1 MKRSIWL
8 VALVGLLCLTYVSAQ
23 EDPEEDVPTAEPDI
37 GSSRDASK
45 TDDEVVQREEE
56 AIKLDGLS
64 VSQMKELRDQA
75 DKFTFQAEVNKM
87 MKLIINSLYRNKEI
101 FLRELISNASDALDK
116 IRFLS
121 LTDKAALE
129 ATDELSI
136 RIKVDEDSGALHIS
150 DTGIGMTR
158 EELVNNLGT
167 IAKSG
172 TSEFF
177 QKMEEAQS
185 STAANDLIGQFGV
198 GFYSTFLVADR
209 VVVASKSNDD
219 KQYIWESDAS
229 GFSIV
234 EDPRGDTLLRG
245 TQISLFMKEDVKEYL
260 DVGKVRELI
269 MKYSQFINFPIYVWE
284 SRDEEFEEPIEEEDE
299 PEVPEKKDG
308 EEEEAEVEEEAEEKP
323 KTKKITKTVWDWV
336 LVNDTKPIW
345 LRNSKEVTD
354 EEYTDFY
361 KSFTRESEEPLA
373 RVHFKAEGEVT
384 FKAILFVPKKA
395 PNDLYT
401 SFSNRIREN
410 MKLYVRRVFITDDFD
425 DMMPKY
431 LRFISGVVD
440 SDDLPLNVS
449 REMLQQNKLLLVIKK
464 KLVRKVLDMIRKLDE
479 DKMKEFIK
487 EFGTSLKLGVMEDQN
502 NRSRIAKLLR
512 FSSSNHATEST
523 TLDGYLERM
532 KDSQQE
538 IFFMAG
544 TSRAE
549 VEKSPFVERLLRR
562 GYEVL
567 YLTEA
572 IDEYVVQHLSEYEKK
587 KFQNV
592 AKEGLN
598 IEESKDQKEHFDKLQ
613 EEMKPL
619 TEWLKS
625 TALPDQIEKAVVS
638 NRLTESPCALVASQH
653 GWSGN
658 MERIMKSQAYAK
670 QDDPMAKFYLEQ
682 KKTLEIN
689 PYHPVILEI
698 QKRIQEDEK
707 DAVAVDSAQLLFETA
722 SMRSGYAVKDSS
734 DFAGRIERMMRMSL
748 GVDPTA
754 KTDYV
759 EVEESEEEEEEE
771 GEEGGEVEEG
781 VGEQDGGVF
790 DDVSEEDL
798 PVQESEDEK
807 PAEGEVPA
815 DEVKDEL

>member
-1 MKRSIWL
+1 
-8 VALVGLLCLTYVSAQ
+8 
-23 EDPEEDVPTAEPDI
+23 
-37 GSSRDASK
+37 
-45 TDDEVVQREEE
+45 
-56 AIKLDGLS
+56 
-64 VSQMKELRDQA
+64 MKELREKA
-75 DKFTFQAEVNKM
+75 DKFTFQAEVNRM

-121 LTDKAALE
+121 LTDKSALE
-129 ATDELSI
+129 ATDELTI
-136 RIKVDEDSGALHIS
+136 RIKVDEDAGALHVT

-158 EELVNNLGT
+158 EELATNLGT

-177 QKMEEAQS
+177 QKMEEAS
-185 STAANDLIGQFGV
+185 SSAAANDLIGQFGV

-209 VVVASKSNDD
+209 VVVTSKNNDD
-219 KQYIWESDAS
+219 KQYIWESDAT

-245 TQISLFMKEDVKEYL
+245 TQVSLFMKDDVKEFL

-269 MKYSQFINFPIYVWE
+269 LRYSQFINFPIYVWE
-284 SRDEEFEEPIEEEDE
+284 SREEEFEEPIEEEE
-299 PEVPEKKDG
+299 EEEKPTETPEEK
-308 EEEEAEVEEEAEEKP
+308 EEEAEVKEEEAEEKP

-336 LVNDTKPIW
+336 LVNDSKPIW
-345 LRNSKEVTD
+345 LRNTKEVTD
-354 EEYTDFY
+354 EEYNEFY
-361 KSFTRESEEPLA
+361 KSFTKETDEPMA
-373 RVHFKAEGEVT
+373 HVHFKAEGEVT
-384 FKAILFVPKKA
+384 FKAILFVPKRA
-395 PNDLYT
+395 PHDLYT
-401 SFSNRIREN
+401 SFSNKIREK

-431 LRFISGVVD
+431 LRFVSGVVD

-449 REMLQQNKLLLVIKK
+449 REMLQQNKLLMVIKK
-464 KLVRKVLDMIRKLDE
+464 KLVRKVLDMIRKLDDE
-479 DKMKEFIK
+479 KMKEFFK
-487 EFGTSLKLGVMEDQN
+487 EFGTSLKLGVLEDQN

-512 FSSSNHATEST
+512 FQSSNHASETT
-523 TLDGYLERM
+523 TLDDYIERM

-549 VEKSPFVERLLRR
+549 VEKSPFVERLLRH

-598 IEESKDQKEHFDKLQ
+598 IDESKDQKEHFEKVQ
-613 EEMKPL
+613 EKMKPL
-619 TEWLKS
+619 TEWLKN
-625 TALPDQIEKAVVS
+625 TALTDLIEKAVIS

-682 KKTLEIN
+682 KKTLEVN
-689 PYHPVILEI
+689 PYHPVILEL
-698 QKRIQEDEK
+698 QRRVEEDDK
-707 DAVAVDSAQLLFETA
+707 DATAMDSARLLFETA
-722 SMRSGYAVKDSS
+722 ALRSGYGVKDSS

-748 GVDPTA
+748 GVDLSA
-754 KTDYV
+754 KTDYF
-759 EVEESEEEEEEE
+759 EVESSSEDS
-771 GEEGGEVEEG
+771 EEGGEAGEGEMPEG
-781 VGEQDGGVF
+781 VEQEDVF
-790 DDVSEEDL
+790 DDVSEDPTVKP
-798 PVQESEDEK
+798 PVTEPPQADKDEPSEEKPEDEI
-807 PAEGEVPA
+807 
-815 DEVKDEL
+815 KDEL